1 MYTQYISLRV
11 TSTTWAAQPRWTGP
25 GLATSGAPSTCRSST
40 PDTPRGGDTCRVCCL
55 SSNILVFSFQLQSW
69 PQYLEDPPELN
80 RRGAAHQPT
89 PPHLRCQHQGNKNI
103 NNIYNINIYT
113 ISTISMQCWMK
124 FPEDPPFRISGGATV
139 WHLDKLYLIGGYTV
153 QYNNTIQSYNA
164 VTIHNVG

>member
-1 MYTQYISLRV
+1 MYSLRV

-40 PDTPRGGDTCRVCCL
+40 PDTPRGGDTYRVCCL
-55 SSNILVFSFQLQSW
+55 LSNILVFSFQLQSW
-69 PQYLEDPPELN
+69 PQHLEDPPKLN

-89 PPHLRCQHQGNKNI
+89 PPHLRRQHQGNE
-103 NNIYNINIYT
+103 NNKTSLIST

-153 QYNNTIQSYNA
+153 QYNNTIQ
-164 VTIHNVG
+164 